1 MGWRINVFPAALRL
15 LPNLRLLAHAHGNH
29 MAARMQTASATPS
42 APRAIGTTVT
52 TSVFVAPRLL
62 TGLWRISVFPT
73 ALRLLPKLRL
83 LAHAHGNHMAA
94 RMQTASATPS
104 AARAIG
110 STVTTSVSVA

>member
-1 MGWRINVFPAALRL
+1 MQKASATPSAARAIGMTVTTSVFVAPRLLTGLWRINVFPAELRL

-62 TGLWRISVFPT
+62 TGLWRVSVF
-73 ALRLLPKLRL
+73 
-83 LAHAHGNHMAA
+83 LAV
-94 RMQTASATPS
+94 ATS
-104 AARAIG
+104 
-110 STVTTSVSVA
+110 